1 MDEPGWPSARVR
13 LLRRTAAPAA
23 PSRED
28 VITVWLDGSRLR
40 LRDDSGRPFPDVLEE
55 VTSPRGFGRATRS
68 LEDLMGAWTPAPTAP
83 RPTDILVDRGS
94 DQTVVSEGG
103 GEPWRIPVGSTD
115 ALADLVLT
123 RGRERSLDPVG
134 HEQLLGRDCLDY
146 RFRLEGDEETI
157 PFATEVRWLV
167 AGPYLLRRELRD
179 ADNPGR
185 WLTSEVV
192 ELVEGDTSMPE
203 VGDVPA

>member
-1 MDEPGWPSARVR
+1 MDDPGWPSVRVR

-28 VITVWLDGSRLR
+28 LITVWLNGSRLR
-40 LRDDSGRPFPDVLEE
+40 LRDESGRPFPDVLDE
-55 VTSPRGFGRATRS
+55 VTSPRGFGRPTRS
-68 LEDLMGAWTPAPTAP
+68 LEDLMGAWTPAPTAR
-83 RPTDILVDRGS
+83 RPTEILVDRGS
-94 DQTVVSEGG
+94 DETVVSEGG

-123 RGRERSLDPVG
+123 RGRERTLSPVG
-134 HEQLLGRDCLDY
+134 EEQVLDRVCLDY
-146 RFRLEGDEETI
+146 RFRLEGDEDAV

-167 AGPYLLRRELRD
+167 AGGYLLRRELRD

-192 ELVEGDTSMPE
+192 ELAEGDGDIGD
-203 VGDVPA
+203 GDVLG